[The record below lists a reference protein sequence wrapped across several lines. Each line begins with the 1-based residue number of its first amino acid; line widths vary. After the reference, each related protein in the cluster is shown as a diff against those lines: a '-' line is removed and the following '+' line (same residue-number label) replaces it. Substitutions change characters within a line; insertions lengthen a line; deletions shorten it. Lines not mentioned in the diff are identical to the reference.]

1 MPTFQPSSAFSR
13 KGKLFFITALEKH
26 HDLSALLNEIQFV
39 FNNPQTRE
47 VVLYFKQRFRP
58 FPNIIV
64 PLACAIDHIR
74 RTGRNVRVNE
84 TFDELEE
91 TGYLKATTFA
101 PIENEFL
108 MPAGRVW
115 KYESSD
121 EVYELLEHTIEFL
134 ARNLEWERGTLH
146 ALEWSLYEILDN
158 VFQHAGVQAGF
169 FMFQIQQQKR
179 RLSYCVADQGRGIF
193 ESLKHSTYRPTT
205 AMDAITLA
213 VKKGVTR
220 DNKTNMGNGLW
231 GAAEIISRSKGQLT
245 ISSGGAALFFDRV
258 TGRAQSIPRVMVLDK
273 NAPGTFIDAQV
284 DASVQ
289 VQVSEMFDY
298 LSSPVNFRVERLED
312 ECGAVNISLK
322 KMKFGAGTRQSGNYV
337 RVYTANLLNETCAPI
352 IIDFTDVGIV
362 SSSFADEFIAK
373 LYAQLGD
380 VEFNRRIRFNGINET
395 NTVIVRNALSQRVA
409 NIRGQPIIL

>member
-1 MPTFQPSSAFSR
+1 MPAFLPSPSFNR
-13 KGKLFFITALEKH
+13 KGKRFFITSLEKH

-39 FNNPQTRE
+39 FRNPQTRE
-47 VVLYFKQRFRP
+47 VVLYFKERFRP

-91 TGYLKATTFA
+91 TGYLNVEAFA
-101 PIENEFL
+101 PPEDGQL

-115 KYESSD
+115 RYETSE
-121 EVYELLEHTIEFL
+121 EVYELLDHTIDFL

-146 ALEWSLYEILDN
+146 ALEWSLYEVLDN
-158 VFQHAGVQAGF
+158 VFQHAKVPAGF
-169 FMFQIQQQKR
+169 FMFQIQQQRR
-179 RLSYCVADQGRGIF
+179 RLSYCVADQGCGIYT
-193 ESLKHSTYRPTT
+193 SLKNSVYRPSTP
-205 AMDAITLA
+205 MDAITLA

-220 DNKTNMGNGLW
+220 DAKTNMGNGLW
-231 GAAEIISRSKGQLT
+231 GATEIVARSKGQLT

-258 TGRAQSIPRVMVLDK
+258 TGRAQSIPRVLVLDPDT
-273 NAPGTFIDAQV
+273 PGTFIDAQI
-284 DASVQ
+284 DASVE

-298 LSSPVNFRVERLED
+298 LATPVNLRIERLENED
-312 ECGAVNISLK
+312 GAVTVSLK
-322 KMKFGAGTRQSGNYV
+322 KMKFGAGTRQSGNFV
-337 RVYTANLLNETCAPI
+337 RVYTANLLNETSAPL

-380 VEFNRRIRFNGINET
+380 IEFNRRIRLHGMNET
-395 NTVIVRNALSQRVA
+395 NTVIVRNALVQR
-409 NIRGQPIIL
+409 IGG

>member
-1 MPTFQPSSAFSR
+1 MPPFQPSPAFNR
-13 KGKLFFITALEKH
+13 KGKLFFITSLEKH
-26 HDLSALLNEIQFV
+26 RDLSALLNEIQFV
-39 FNNPQTRE
+39 FRNPQTRE

-58 FPNIIV
+58 FPNIVV

-84 TFDELEE
+84 TFEELEE
-91 TGYLKATTFA
+91 TGYMNTKTFTT
-101 PIENEFL
+101 PDDGLL

-115 KYESSD
+115 KYETSD
-121 EVYELLEHTIEFL
+121 EVYELLDHTIEFL

-146 ALEWSLYEILDN
+146 ALEWSLYEVLDN
-158 VFQHAGVQAGF
+158 VFQHAEVQAGF
-169 FMFQIQQQKR
+169 FMFQIQQQRR
-179 RLSYCVADQGRGIF
+179 RLSYCVADQGCGIYA
-193 ESLKHSTYRPTT
+193 SLKNSVHRPST

-220 DNKTNMGNGLW
+220 DAKTNMGNGLW
-231 GAAEIISRSKGQLT
+231 GAAEIVARSKGQLT

-258 TGRAQSIPRVMVLDK
+258 TGRAQSIPRVLVLDP

-298 LSSPVNFRVERLED
+298 LSSPVNLRLERLENED
-312 ECGAVNISLK
+312 GAVTISLK
-322 KMKFGAGTRQSGNYV
+322 KMKFGAGTRQSGNFV
-337 RVYTANLLNETCAPI
+337 RVYTANLMNETSAPI

-373 LYAQLGD
+373 LYAQLGG
-380 VEFNRRIRFNGINET
+380 VGFNQRIRLHGMNET
-395 NTVIVRNALSQRVA
+395 NTVIVRNALAQRVD
-409 NIRGQPIIL
+409 G